1 MNILIAIIFQIVIF
15 CESIVF
21 FNLYQNHYENASNFI
36 DLCGSEL
43 VLLIYNDKEIF
54 CMKKYEEPMIQ
65 EEIISI
71 EDVVLLSFTNEGHKM
86 TDYDEAI

>member
-1 MNILIAIIFQIVIF
+1 
-15 CESIVF
+15 
-21 FNLYQNHYENASNFI
+21 
-36 DLCGSEL
+36 
-43 VLLIYNDKEIF
+43 
-54 CMKKYEEPMIQ
+54 MKKYEEPMIQ